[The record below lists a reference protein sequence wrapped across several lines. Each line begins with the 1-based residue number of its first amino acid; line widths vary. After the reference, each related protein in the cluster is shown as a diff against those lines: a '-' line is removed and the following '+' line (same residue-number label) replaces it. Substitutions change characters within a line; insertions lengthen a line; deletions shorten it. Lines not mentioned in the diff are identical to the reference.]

1 MAKYAPLALLVS
13 FACVGCASTPQA
25 GLFSAMQPGRG
36 DYNQELSLARLSERQ
51 NKAESAERIYH
62 AVLREQPDNVVANHR
77 LGVMAAKRGLL
88 DEGAK
93 YLQTAEAG
101 GLRSAEFYNDYGYL
115 LYLQNKTEAAEQYFH
130 KSLAVDASYRS
141 THNNLGL
148 ILGEQ
153 QRYDESLKH
162 FMLAVDEG
170 EAYANLAFIQSQMGD
185 LDSAEGNYHR
195 ALELDPE
202 LRRAAQA
209 LVQIA
214 SKRGNIQPV
223 QQIPANREKMRAD
236 QVARNAQQPKPQ
248 PEAAPVSAEE
258 ALAAATPEQ
267 VAPVSYMAPRNPAND
282 AAAKTRQMVT
292 DAGQASLAKKVESS
306 MTSKSGLHY
315 PQIMSIPPSLKV
327 NQMNQT
333 VRDSPSAASRL
344 GFSENSLR
352 DTPRSE

>member
-36 DYNQELSLARLSERQ
+36 DYNQQLSLARLSERQ
-51 NKAESAERIYH
+51 NKSESAERIYH
-62 AVLREQPDNVVANHR
+62 AVLKEEPDNVVANHR

-115 LYLQNKTEAAEQYFH
+115 LYLQNQTDAAEEYFH
-130 KSLAVDASYRS
+130 KSLAIDAAHRS

-148 ILGEQ
+148 LLGEQ

-170 EAYANLAFIQSQMGD
+170 EAYANLGFIQSQMGD
-185 LDSAEGNYHR
+185 LDAAEGNYHR
-195 ALELDPE
+195 ALDANPE

-214 SKRGNIQPV
+214 AKRGNIQPV
-223 QQIPANREKMRAD
+223 QKVPVNREKMQAD
-236 QVARNAQQPKPQ
+236 QVAKKTQKPAA
-248 PEAAPVSAEE
+248 EAKLAEV
-258 ALAAATPEQ
+258 TPEQ
-267 VAPVSYMAPRNPAND
+267 VAPVTYMAPQKPAHD
-282 AAAKTRQMVT
+282 ATADAQQMVA

-327 NQMNQT
+327 NQMSQT
-333 VRDSPSAASRL
+333 ISDSPSASSRL

-352 DTPRSE
+352 ATPRSE